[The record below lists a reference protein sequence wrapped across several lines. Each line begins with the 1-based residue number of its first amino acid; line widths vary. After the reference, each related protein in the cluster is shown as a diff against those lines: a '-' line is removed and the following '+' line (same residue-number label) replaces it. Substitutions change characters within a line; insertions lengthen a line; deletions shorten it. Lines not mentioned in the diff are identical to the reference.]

1 VVNLGDLG
9 DDPICLHC
17 GGSTEWTGQRWR
29 HLGTVPDG
37 HPADSPERKAL
48 YVLLADLVRRRDLA
62 RAQGR
67 TDYAATAAAR
77 IDGLLEELLRVRG

>member
-9 DDPICLHC
+9 DDPICLHRA
-17 GGSTEWTGQRWR
+17 GSG
-29 HLGTVPDG
+29 VADM
-37 HPADSPERKAL
+37 PADSPERKAL

-67 TDYAATAAAR
+67 TDYAAVAVAR
-77 IDGLLEELLRVRG
+77 IDALLEELLRVRG